1 MKTKICPENGWLE
14 DQLAF
19 QTGPFPQ
26 AFHRH
31 LWVTPGMVS
40 WHLGKVS
47 FCIPCILQAASW
59 SAEFTKTHERNHHD
73 LELEELDILFF
84 FEDLVF
90 FFATTA
96 HQYLDSTQQSL
107 FQEPPYSAAPFFQR
121 VSCPN
126 SDAGCTYQ
134 SSSKLQLPP
143 GWLRGHLAIH
153 SEVSHIS
160 MKELHELPG
169 GARWKKVQN
178 LLLASPGIFVFQS
191 WKLAEAFGW
200 LCWQWDWESSPSWV
214 IVSPANRVPE
224 MLSSR
229 AEGERVGFPKLRP
242 HDKQIVLVH
251 SGSYP
256 SVTGRTSRVLTSSP
270 DEKCRHDDS
279 QRKKYQHLR

>member
-1 MKTKICPENGWLE
+1 MDGWKINLPFKLVP
-14 DQLAF
+14 F
-19 QTGPFPQ
+19 QGCNAFPQ
-26 AFHRH
+26 ACHRH

-59 SAEFTKTHERNHHD
+59 SAEFTKTHERNHHN

-107 FQEPPYSAAPFFQR
+107 FLSNLHILLLHFSR
-121 VSCPN
+121 VSCRN

-153 SEVSHIS
+153 SEVSQNFNERNC
-160 MKELHELPG
+160 MNCQVVPG
-169 GARWKKVQN
+169 ERKVRN

-200 LCWQWDWESSPSWV
+200 LCWHGTENRLLTMGHRFACESSSWDAFKQ
-214 IVSPANRVPE
+214 SF
-224 MLSSR
+224 
-229 AEGERVGFPKLRP
+229 GERVGNPEAPPPRQANRSCPLRFLP
-242 HDKQIVLVH
+242 FRHRQN
-251 SGSYP
+251 
-256 SVTGRTSRVLTSSP
+256 VTGS
-270 DEKCRHDDS
+270 DEFAGWEM
-279 QRKKYQHLR
+279 